1 MEQYQQDKKM
11 DKISRLDLVAIGI
24 ALCLTTFVTGES
36 AKIVVGLGSYI
47 AIRWYQVS
55 SGQDVGQ

>member
-24 ALCLTTFVTGES
+24 ALCLTTFVEGES
-36 AKIVVGLGSYI
+36 AKIIIGLGSYI
-47 AIRWYQVS
+47 VIRWYQVT
-55 SGQDVGQ
+55 SGQDG

>member
-11 DKISRLDLVAIGI
+11 DKISKLDLVAIGI
-24 ALCLTTFVTGES
+24 ALCLTTFVEGES

-47 AIRWYQVS
+47 LIRWYQVT
-55 SGQDVGQ
+55 SGQDG

>member
-24 ALCLTTFVTGES
+24 ALCLTTFVEGES

-47 AIRWYQVS
+47 VIRWYQVS
-55 SGQDVGQ
+55 SGQDG

>member
-24 ALCLTTFVTGES
+24 ALCLTTFVEGES
-36 AKIVVGLGSYI
+36 AKIVIGLGSYI
-47 AIRWYQVS
+47 LIRWYQVT
-55 SGQDVGQ
+55 SGQDG

>member
-36 AKIVVGLGSYI
+36 AKIIIGLGSYI
-47 AIRWYQVS
+47 LIRWYQVS
-55 SGQDVGQ
+55 SGQDG

>member
-24 ALCLTTFVTGES
+24 ALCLTTFVEGES
-36 AKIVVGLGSYI
+36 AKIIIGLGSYI
-47 AIRWYQVS
+47 LIRWYQVT
-55 SGQDVGQ
+55 SGQDG

>member
-24 ALCLTTFVTGES
+24 ALCLATFVEGES
-36 AKIVVGLGSYI
+36 AKIIVGLGSYI
-47 AIRWYQVS
+47 VIRWYQVT
-55 SGQDVGQ
+55 SGQDG

>member
-11 DKISRLDLVAIGI
+11 DKISRLDCIAIGI
-24 ALCLTTFVTGES
+24 ALCLSTFVEGES

-47 AIRWYQVS
+47 VIRWYQVS
-55 SGQDVGQ
+55 SGQDG

>member
-11 DKISRLDLVAIGI
+11 DKISRLDLVALGI
-24 ALCLTTFVTGES
+24 ALCLSTFVAGES

-47 AIRWYQVS
+47 LIRWYQVT
-55 SGQDVGQ
+55 SGQDG